1 MLNFVILV
9 CGHPYMVIHISS
21 SMDMG
26 QFIFSVVRLPVSYFC
41 NQVHIFFAILG
52 YFYCLV
58 CGLVESLVGL

>member
-1 MLNFVILV
+1 
-9 CGHPYMVIHISS
+9 MVIHISS